1 MKRLLIIITTL
12 AMIIGLCS
20 CDSAL
25 NNNNGSDETE
35 QSYMTTHCSKENVE
49 NFCEIVGN
57 LQGDGLLSGFVLDK
71 DKCFNV
77 TPQRVALETNYKI
90 FKFSDSCASFV
101 MIDNEVYT
109 LCEWFGG
116 YGFVNAVPCDFD
128 NDGNKDLLVASS
140 WGSGLHRS
148 IISVFNS
155 TTKEST
161 IIYDTSTT
169 DNPQV
174 DLFVAI
180 SSPSFSS
187 KDPSALPIY
196 YEVYSAKI
204 KPNDNNLADLSYV
217 ATGIVGSI
225 SADNGEIAFIP
236 TNNS

>member
-1 MKRLLIIITTL
+1 MKRFCLIMIAL
-12 AMIIGLCS
+12 MMIIGLCS
-20 CDSAL
+20 CNSES
-25 NNNNGSDETE
+25 NNKDNFDNTE
-35 QSYMTTHCSKENVE
+35 KTYMTTPCSKEDVGA
-49 NFCEIVGN
+49 FCDIIGE
-57 LQGDGLLSGFVLDK
+57 LQGEGLFSGFVLDRE
-71 DKCFNV
+71 KCFNV
-77 TPQRVALETNYKI
+77 TPQQVAWETNYKI

-109 LCEWFGG
+109 LCESFGG

>member
-1 MKRLLIIITTL
+1 
-12 AMIIGLCS
+12 MIIGLCS

-25 NNNNGSDETE
+25 NNNNDSDETE

-49 NFCEIVGN
+49 DFFAIVGN
-57 LQGDGLLSGFVLDK
+57 LQGDSLLSGYVLDK

-77 TPQRVALETNYKI
+77 TPQQVALETNYKI

-109 LCEWFGG
+109 LCAWFGG

-148 IISVFNS
+148 IISVFHS

-174 DLFVAI
+174 DLLVAI

-187 KDPSALPIY
+187 EDPSALPIY
-196 YEVYSAKI
+196 YVVYSAKI
-204 KPNDNNLADLSYV
+204 KPNDNNFADLSYV
-217 ATGIVGSI
+217 ATGIVGTI
-225 SADNGEIAFIP
+225 SADNGEIVFIP